1 MTVGGLRAVS
11 NVEKQGFLRGI
22 PLFAVLDEV
31 ELARL
36 AAAAITRC
44 YDRGE
49 VIEVEGERVSALRV
63 VRSGVVKLLATG
75 ADGRE
80 QVLRLVPEGQTFN
93 LVAIVDGQPNP
104 ATAMALDRSTIY
116 SLDRGVILALIE
128 RRPEIARA
136 ALTALAASTREMVGL
151 AKDLALRRVTER
163 VARLLLEQERAGC
176 ERCRRHYL
184 TQQEMAT
191 IVGTAREMV
200 GRTLHEFQT
209 TGLITLDH
217 GHVRVVDHE
226 RLRAVAHERR
236 TRTRRAERESAA
248 CAAAPC
254 A

>member
-1 MTVGGLRAVS
+1 MSTGRRAES
-11 NVEKQGFLRGI
+11 SAEKQDDLRCV
-22 PLFAVLDEV
+22 PLFAALDAEA
-31 ELARL
+31 LARL
-36 AAAAITRC
+36 AVAAVTRR

-49 VIEVEGERVSALRV
+49 VIEVEGEPVGTLYV
-63 VRSGVVKLLATG
+63 VRTGVVKLLTTS

-80 QVLRLVPEGQTFN
+80 QVLRLVPAGQTFN
-93 LVAIVDGQPNP
+93 LVAIVDGQPSP
-104 ATAMALDRSTIY
+104 ATAVALDQSTLYALDRRV
-116 SLDRGVILALIE
+116 LLALIE
-128 RRPEIARA
+128 QQPAFA
-136 ALTALAASTREMVGL
+136 HKVLTTLAAGTREMIGL
-151 AKDLALRRVTER
+151 ARDLALRHVTER

>member
-1 MTVGGLRAVS
+1 MTDRVRGAP
-11 NVEKQGFLRGI
+11 NVEKQKCLGEI
-22 PLFAVLDEV
+22 PLFAALDEV

-36 AAAAITRC
+36 AAAAVTRR

-49 VIEVEGERVSALRV
+49 VIEVEGGRANALRI
-63 VRSGVVKLLATG
+63 VRSGVIKLLATA

-80 QVLRLVPEGQTFN
+80 QVLRLVPAGQTFN
-93 LVAIVDGQPNP
+93 LVAVIDGQPNA
-104 ATAMALDRSTIY
+104 ATAVALDQSTVY
-116 SLDRGVILALIE
+116 SLDRSVVLALIE

-136 ALTALAASTREMVGL
+136 ALLALAASTRRMVGL
-151 AKDLALRRVTER
+151 AKDLALHHVTER